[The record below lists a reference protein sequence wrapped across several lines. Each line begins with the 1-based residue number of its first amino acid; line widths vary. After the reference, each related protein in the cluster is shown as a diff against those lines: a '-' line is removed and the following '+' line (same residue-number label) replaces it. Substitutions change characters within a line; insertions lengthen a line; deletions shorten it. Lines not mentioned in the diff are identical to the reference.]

1 VRPFGA
7 TRSRPH
13 SALVRWGLTMSYLRR
28 KRSQIIIGAF
38 VSFSLF
44 AVLVPSLDL
53 AVSRFFFNG
62 VAFPRGAWWVRLQQ
76 DLLTLFLS
84 ITMLAV
90 VLVYA
95 WNRLLRRRVLN
106 IDGRR
111 VLYLLFVLI
120 IGAGLIV
127 NAGFK
132 NNFGR
137 ARPRD
142 VAEFGGSQ
150 MFTPAYVVSRECET
164 NCSFSSGDAAGGFFT
179 IALVMAFQRRRVYY
193 VAAGALG
200 VVISI
205 ARLASGAHFLSDIV
219 VSFFV
224 MLIVS
229 DVLFHYMIAIPSERR
244 ISSSTGE
251 ELVSAYASTR
261 DDSR

>member
-1 VRPFGA
+1 
-7 TRSRPH
+7 
-13 SALVRWGLTMSYLRR
+13 MSYLRL
-28 KRSQIIIGAF
+28 KRSQIIMGAF

-44 AVLVPSLDL
+44 AVLVPSFDL

-62 VAFPRGAWWVRLQQ
+62 VAFPGGAWWVKLQQ

-84 ITMLAV
+84 ITMLSV

-95 WNRLLRRRVLN
+95 WNRLLRQRVLN

-111 VLYLLFVLI
+111 VLYLALVLI

-132 NNFGR
+132 NNVGR

-142 VAEFGGSQ
+142 VAEFGGSRT
-150 MFTPAYVVSRECET
+150 FTPAYVVSGECRT
-164 NCSFSSGDAAGGFFT
+164 NCSFSSGDAAAGFFT
-179 IALVMAFQRRRVYY
+179 IALVMALRGRRVYY

-205 ARLASGAHFLSDIV
+205 FRLAAGAHFFSDIV

-229 DVLFHYMIAIPSERR
+229 DVLFHYMIAIPSERKV
-244 ISSSTGE
+244 SSSMGE
-251 ELVSAYASTR
+251 ELASARASTR
-261 DDSR
+261 DDCL

>member
-1 VRPFGA
+1 
-7 TRSRPH
+7 
-13 SALVRWGLTMSYLRR
+13 MSYLRLR
-28 KRSQIIIGAF
+28 RSQIIIGAF

-44 AVLVPSLDL
+44 AVLVPSVDL
-53 AVSRFFFNG
+53 GVSRFFFDDG
-62 VAFPRGAWWVRLQQ
+62 AFPRAAWWVRFQQ

-84 ITMLAV
+84 ITMLSV

-95 WNRLLRRRVLN
+95 WNRLLRRRVME

-111 VLYLLFVLI
+111 VLYLLLVLI

-132 NNFGR
+132 NHFGR

-142 VAEFGGSQ
+142 VAEFGGSR
-150 MFTPAYVVSRECET
+150 MFTPAYVLSNQCRT
-164 NCSFSSGDAAGGFFT
+164 NCSFSSGDAAAGFFT
-179 IALVMAFQRRRVYY
+179 IALVMAFRRRRAYY
-193 VAAGALG
+193 VAAVALG

-205 ARLASGAHFLSDIV
+205 SRLAAGAHFLSDTV

-229 DVLFHYMIAIPSERR
+229 DVLFHYMIAIPSEREKL
-244 ISSSTGE
+244 SPVGQE
-251 ELVSAYASTR
+251 VPA
-261 DDSR
+261 

>member
-1 VRPFGA
+1 
-7 TRSRPH
+7 
-13 SALVRWGLTMSYLRR
+13 MSYLRL

-38 VSFSLF
+38 ASFSLF

-53 AVSRFFFNG
+53 AVSKFFFNG
-62 VAFPRGAWWVRLQQ
+62 VAFPRGVWWVKLQQ
-76 DLLTLFLS
+76 DFLTLFLC
-84 ITMLAV
+84 ITMLSVA
-90 VLVYA
+90 LVYV
-95 WNRLLRRRVLN
+95 WNRLLRQRVLK

-127 NAGFK
+127 NVGFK

-142 VAEFGGSQ
+142 VVEFGGSR
-150 MFTPAYVVSRECET
+150 MFTPAYVVSRECGT
-164 NCSFSSGDAAGGFFT
+164 NCSFSSGDAAAGFFT

-205 ARLASGAHFLSDIV
+205 SRLASGAHFFSDIV

-229 DVLFHYMIAIPSERR
+229 DVLFLYMIAIPSERKMLP
-244 ISSSTGE
+244 SMGE
-251 ELVSAYASTR
+251 ELASAYASTR
-261 DDSR
+261 NDGP